1 MYINLYGINNII
13 IIILFYYYTN
23 LSEMDYEKIQTLVI
37 VKDRLTL

>member
-13 IIILFYYYTN
+13 VILFYYYTN
-23 LSEMDYEKIQTLVI
+23 LSEMDYEKTQTHII